1 MTQIKKENSYYL
13 DGDDLRHMIL
23 EACSYFDLHKESINA
38 LNVFPVPDG
47 DTGTNMGL
55 TMRAAARELQQVET
69 KSIGKVADI
78 AARSSLLGARGNS
91 GVILSQMFRGIS
103 RGLSG
108 KEKARLPE
116 FGRAFQYGIV
126 YAYNAVSKP
135 VEGTILTVAREIAK
149 GSREAL
155 QTSLTFIDL
164 LRVAID
170 KGRGALEQTP
180 ELLPV
185 LKEAGV
191 VDAGGLGLVV
201 FLEGCLQSMLRRADI
216 KNEIY
221 FIEERRP
228 SMGATASTGKGG
240 GTGETLS
247 KEEFN
252 PVFPYCTEVLIK
264 GSDISTR
271 KVRRSLEELGDSL
284 LIAGEGGMVK
294 VHIHTDHPGTVL
306 ETCLFFGSLHD
317 LKIDNMV
324 DQYEETRWGIS
335 MQETGEKGV
344 TANFE
349 ANFSPGEQGSGEQKN
364 PGRIGVVT
372 VSSGKG
378 LAAIF
383 TSLGVDR
390 VVSGGQ
396 SMNPSVKEIVEAI
409 VALPAE
415 QVIVLPNNSNIKLS
429 AEQAAELV
437 AKEIMVVDT
446 RSVTQGLAAL
456 LALNQLK
463 SLSENH
469 AEMCRRA
476 RQVKT
481 GEVTYAVRAAVING
495 LQVEKGDII
504 GISNGC
510 LLAGGKEID
519 ATTVALAEAMLTPG
533 DEMLTLFYG
542 DNITGDQAQELQ
554 AQLCDKFPR
563 LEVELQYGGQPL
575 YYYFLMVE

>member
-1 MTQIKKENSYYL
+1 MTQTKKENAYL

-69 KSIGKVADI
+69 KSIGEVAAI
-78 AARSSLLGARGNS
+78 AAHSSLMGARGNS

-108 KEKARLPE
+108 KDKARLPE

-201 FLEGCLQSMLRRADI
+201 FLEGCLQSMLRRADA
-216 KNEIY
+216 KNEI
-221 FIEERRP
+221 FFMEEREP
-228 SMGATASTGKGG
+228 PLGTMLITGKEEGP
-240 GTGETLS
+240 GETLS

-264 GSDISTR
+264 GSNISTR
-271 KVRRSLEELGDSL
+271 KVRCNLEELGDSL
-284 LIAGEGGMVK
+284 LVAGEGDTVK

-324 DQYEETRWGIS
+324 DQFQETRPGRLLP
-335 MQETGEKGV
+335 ETGGQGV
-344 TANFE
+344 TAE
-349 ANFSPGEQGSGEQKN
+349 LETKLPAGGKGPGEQKD
-364 PGRIGVVT
+364 PGQIGVVT
-372 VSSGKG
+372 VSSGEG

-383 TSLGVDR
+383 TSLGADQ

-396 SMNPSVKEIVEAI
+396 SMNPSVQEIVEAI
-409 VALPAE
+409 VALPTE
-415 QVIVLPNNSNIKLS
+415 QVIVLPNNSNIRLS
-429 AEQAAELV
+429 AEQAVELV
-437 AKEIMVVDT
+437 EKEVMVVDT

-456 LALNQLK
+456 LALNQFQ

-476 RQVKT
+476 SRVKT
-481 GEVTYAVRAAVING
+481 GEITYAVRAAVIDS
-495 LQVEKGDII
+495 LRVEKGDII
-504 GISNGC
+504 GISNGR
-510 LLAGGKEID
+510 LLAGGKEVD
-519 ATTVALAEAMLTPG
+519 ATTVALAAAMLTPE
-533 DEMLTLFYG
+533 DEILTLFYG
-542 DNITGDQAQELQ
+542 DSITGEQAQALQ
-554 AQLCDKFPR
+554 VQLVNKFPG

-575 YYYFLMVE
+575 YYYFLLVE

>member
-1 MTQIKKENSYYL
+1 MTQIKKENAYCL

-23 EACSYFDLHKESINA
+23 EACNYFDLYKESINA

-55 TMRAAARELQQVET
+55 TMKAAARELQKVET
-69 KSIGKVADI
+69 KSIGEVADL
-78 AARSSLLGARGNS
+78 AARSSLLGDRGNS

-103 RGLSG
+103 RGLTG
-108 KEKARLPE
+108 KDKACLPE

-170 KGRGALEQTP
+170 KGRDALEQTP

-185 LKEAGV
+185 LKDAGV

-201 FLEGCLQSMLRRADI
+201 FLEGCLQSMLQRTSAQ
-216 KNEIY
+216 
-221 FIEERRP
+221 EETLYTEEQNKP
-228 SMGATASTGKGG
+228 AGATSIFGDKKGPG
-240 GTGETLS
+240 DTFPE
-247 KEEFN
+247 EEFN

-264 GSDISTR
+264 GKNISAR
-271 KVRRSLEELGDSL
+271 KVRQSLEELGDSL
-284 LIAGEGGMVK
+284 LIAGEGDIVK

-306 ETCLFFGSLHD
+306 ETCLFFGSIHD

-324 DQYEETRWGIS
+324 DQYQETRGS
-335 MQETGEKGV
+335 SLQGTGENGV
-344 TANFE
+344 TVDFE
-349 ANFSPGEQGSGEQKN
+349 TEFLSGKQRPGGQKASGQ
-364 PGRIGVVT
+364 IGVVT
-372 VSSGKG
+372 VSTGEG

-383 TSLGVDR
+383 ISLGADQ

-396 SMNPSVKEIVEAI
+396 SMNPSVQEIVEAI
-409 VALPAE
+409 NALPAE
-415 QVIVLPNNSNIKLS
+415 QVIVLPNNGNIRLS

-437 AKEIMVVDT
+437 QKEIMVVDT

-456 LALNQLK
+456 LAFNQLK

-469 AEMCRRA
+469 VEMCRRA

-481 GEVTYAVRAAVING
+481 GEITYAVRAAVVNG
-495 LQVEKGDII
+495 IQVGKGDII
-504 GISNGC
+504 GISDGR
-510 LLAGGKEID
+510 LLAGGKEIG
-519 ATTVALAEAMLTPG
+519 ATTAALAEAMLAAD

-542 DNITGDQAQELQ
+542 DNISSDQARKLQE
-554 AQLCDKFPR
+554 QLCNKFPQ

-575 YYYFLMVE
+575 YYYYLLVE